1 MKKFLFLAFALVM
14 TFVANAKES
23 AWICADHAED
33 YSWWCF
39 VYDDIQQP
47 TTQYGYYK
55 VWVKWEYAT
64 SSAQA
69 EFDTKARISK
79 QLYEISHDFTEYRIL
94 QAIDYDSENNVIEE
108 CGIPSKRTFFV
119 PETIGESIA
128 LTTKDI
134 LLKHD

>member
-94 QAIDYDSENNVIEE
+94 QVNDYDNESKVIRERN
-108 CGIPSKRTFFV
+108 IPSTWSYIV
-119 PETIGESIA
+119 PETIGSAIV
-128 LTTKDI
+128 LTAKDI
-134 LLKHD
+134 ILKHD